1 MAATTTP
8 SMHIAT
14 GKLCVTTPRKVSK
27 SSIGIFGTEVRGAS
41 WTCLK
46 SSCHISSTRSLSQS
60 FTSTP
65 VKFERVVTKAMSEA
79 SEIKPLPGLPIDLR
93 G

>member
-1 MAATTTP
+1 MAATA
-8 SMHIAT
+8 IAT
-14 GKLCVTTPRKVSK
+14 GKLCVTASHKVSK
-27 SSIGIFGTEVRGAS
+27 PSIGIFGTEIRGAS
-41 WTCLK
+41 WTSLK

-60 FTSTP
+60 LTCAP

-79 SEIKPLPGLPIDLR
+79 SEIKTLPGLPIDLR